1 MGYFCAG
8 TFQKLFS
15 GNIFKK
21 HLAGTF
27 KNTFGG
33 NNFMAEKFDFF
44 YFKNFTKFSFLKIK
58 VQKLNPKTPLS
69 LSCPICFNIASY
81 V

>member
-1 MGYFCAG
+1 MSARE
-8 TFQKLFS
+8 LFK
-15 GNIFKK
+15 NY
-21 HLAGTF
+21 LAGTF
-27 KNTFGG
+27 SKNHLVGTFKKTFSG

-44 YFKNFTKFSFLKIK
+44 IIFENFTKFSFLKIK